1 MQIIWCYIILFGHYK
16 HLIHGWTKHSMQVMH
31 QAKKRFRSVDFS
43 KSPGGYLCGDRYGYD
58 MVCNQYIMYE
68 MVYDMVMYIYI
79 CMYILC
85 MPHPICCAIG
95 YVYIYIYIHNRIH

>member
-1 MQIIWCYIILFGHYK
+1 
-16 HLIHGWTKHSMQVMH
+16 MQVMH

-68 MVYDMVMYIYI
+68 MVYDMVYDMVIYIYI
-79 CMYILC
+79 CIY
-85 MPHPICCAIG
+85 
-95 YVYIYIYIHNRIH
+95 YVCPTQFVVLLVMCIYIYIYVYTQPHTLT

>member
-1 MQIIWCYIILFGHYK
+1 
-16 HLIHGWTKHSMQVMH
+16 MQVMH

-68 MVYDMVMYIYI
+68 MVYDMVYDMVIYIYIYVYIMYAPPNLLCYWLCVYIYI
-79 CMYILC
+79 C
-85 MPHPICCAIG
+85 
-95 YVYIYIYIHNRIH
+95 IHTTTYTNLKVVGSTQKPKYP

>member
-1 MQIIWCYIILFGHYK
+1 
-16 HLIHGWTKHSMQVMH
+16 MQVMH

-68 MVYDMVMYIYI
+68 MVYDMVMYICI
-79 CMYILC
+79 
-85 MPHPICCAIG
+85 
-95 YVYIYIYIHNRIH
+95 YVCIYYVCPTQFVVLLVMYIYIYTQPHTLT

>member
-1 MQIIWCYIILFGHYK
+1 
-16 HLIHGWTKHSMQVMH
+16 MQVMH

-79 CMYILC
+79 YICMYILC

-95 YVYIYIYIHNRIH
+95 YDIYIYIYTQPHTLT